1 MKLIYIAQ
9 NLSDPIG
16 GAEIS
21 SINLVEELTKS
32 GIVVDCID
40 HKNMEK
46 FSTKLQIMGPE
57 KALKD
62 YDLVMTQL
70 GWAGEAE
77 KIAKAAGKKLLY
89 FFHSWEHI
97 CKVGH
102 TGIIPAICN
111 MICKHCYYKNSDFK
125 PDYAIA
131 NSKYTQ
137 KMLKEHFDIDS
148 TVIYPLLDYDNVI
161 AEECNPIYITMSRYH
176 YMKGTDR
183 FVKIAKAMPDHKF
196 RIVGYGRE
204 HWEDE
209 LPSNIVCVGHMNP
222 KDYYKDTSIW
232 LSPSRFDS
240 FGMTIMEAQLNNIP
254 VVATNICAVKEDE
267 TVMLGSIIDDGDDID
282 AWIEK
287 ILFWNKK
294 INKMKPN
301 KNALDK
307 FLSKDKALK
316 LIDLIGEIHG

>member
-1 MKLIYIAQ
+1 
-9 NLSDPIG
+9 
-16 GAEIS
+16 
-21 SINLVEELTKS
+21 
-32 GIVVDCID
+32 
-40 HKNMEK
+40 
-46 FSTKLQIMGPE
+46 
-57 KALKD
+57 
-62 YDLVMTQL
+62 
-70 GWAGEAE
+70 
-77 KIAKAAGKKLLY
+77 
-89 FFHSWEHI
+89 
-97 CKVGH
+97 
-102 TGIIPAICN
+102 
-111 MICKHCYYKNSDFK
+111 
-125 PDYAIA
+125 
-131 NSKYTQ
+131 
-137 KMLKEHFDIDS
+137 
-148 TVIYPLLDYDNVI
+148 
-161 AEECNPIYITMSRYH
+161 
-176 YMKGTDR
+176 
-183 FVKIAKAMPDHKF
+183 MPDHKF